1 MFQLFKRR
9 PSLQDATSNLDSHT
23 IAADTVERFTR
34 FLESADERD
43 LYHTNPRYLAE
54 QLGLSDRA
62 TLKLLLAALYE
73 GIVSL
78 HWEVRCPACGGIGSP
93 GESLSHLHHDMD
105 CPMCGFHFA
114 PHLDHEVRVTFS
126 LHERL
131 RTLSPEA
138 NDPDHRHQID
148 ERMGPTPGLALLT
161 MPDFQRLF
169 PQQRLLPDESLDVT
183 RLALLFTDLAGSTA
197 LYAQRGD
204 PRAYH
209 LVRLHFDELFRVA
222 DECSGTTVKTIGDAI
237 LAVFQSPVEAFCAA
251 NDMQQAI
258 AALNDNRNLR
268 GEERLILKV
277 GLHSGPC
284 LSVTLNDR
292 PDFFGTTVNTAAR
305 VQGLSLGNDLVFTEA
320 IRNDNDVQKALGS
333 TPLDSHEVTLK
344 GLAGPVLVHRLQR

>member
-9 PSLQDATSNLDSHT
+9 PPLSDATSTLATHT
-23 IAADTVERFTR
+23 IESETIDRFTR

-43 LYHTNPRYLAE
+43 LYHTNPRHLAG
-54 QLGLSDRA
+54 QLELSERA

-73 GIVSL
+73 GIVTL
-78 HWEVRCPACGGIGSP
+78 HWDVRCPACGGIGHP
-93 GESLSHLHHDMD
+93 GETLANLQHDMD
-105 CPMCGFHFA
+105 CPMCGNHFA

-138 NDPDHRHQID
+138 NDLDHRTQID
-148 ERMGPTPGLALLT
+148 EQVGPTPGLALLT

-197 LYAQRGD
+197 LYARRGD

-222 DECSGTTVKTIGDAI
+222 DTCSGTTVKTIGDAI
-237 LAVFQSPVEAFCAA
+237 LAVFQTPIEAFSAA

-258 AALNDNRNLR
+258 AFLNDSRNLR
-268 GEERLILKV
+268 DEERLILKV

-320 IRNDNDVQKALGS
+320 VRSDQDVQKALGPTS
-333 TPLDSHEVTLK
+333 LESHEVTLK
-344 GLAGPVLVHRLQR
+344 GLEGPVLVHRLQR